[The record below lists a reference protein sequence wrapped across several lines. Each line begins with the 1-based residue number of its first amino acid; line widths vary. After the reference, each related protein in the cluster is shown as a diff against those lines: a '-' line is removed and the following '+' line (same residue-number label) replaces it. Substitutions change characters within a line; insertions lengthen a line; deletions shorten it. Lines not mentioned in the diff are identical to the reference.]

1 MTPAQVDDLTYHD
14 FTVLLHAHELREV
27 DQEYRAHKQAFL
39 NQVVKQTE
47 GTGKNIRPQYP
58 TLASFYDYAQELDKI
73 QHPEKHRRQQR
84 IRSAAA
90 DFAAKYN
97 TGGEG

>member
-1 MTPAQVDDLTYHD
+1 MTPAQVDELTYRE
-14 FTVLLHAHELREV
+14 FTILLHARELQEI
-27 DQEYRAHKQAFL
+27 DLEYRAHKQAFL

-47 GTGKNIRPQYP
+47 GSGKNIRPQYP
-58 TLASFYDYAQELDKI
+58 TLVSFYDYAQELDKI
-73 QHPEKHRRQQR
+73 QNPQKYRKQQR

-90 DFAAKYN
+90 NFAAKYN